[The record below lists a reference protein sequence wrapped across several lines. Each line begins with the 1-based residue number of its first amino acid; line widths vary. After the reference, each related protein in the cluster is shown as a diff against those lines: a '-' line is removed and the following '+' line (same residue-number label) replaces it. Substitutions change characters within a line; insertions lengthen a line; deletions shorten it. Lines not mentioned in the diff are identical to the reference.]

1 METITIS
8 YNDYMTLVEGYT
20 KGKSIELDLEFT
32 LNNASYDRY
41 DKDVQVREDDLR
53 ILFKKYIKDKYDNKL
68 AELKNEFEKENE

>member
-1 METITIS
+1 METITIN

-53 ILFKKYIKDKYDNKL
+53 ILFKKYIKDKYDIKL

>member
-1 METITIS
+1 METITIN

-41 DKDVQVREDDLR
+41 DKDVKVREDDLR
-53 ILFKKYIKDKYDNKL
+53 ILFKKYIKDKYDIKL